1 MRIKNLM
8 ENRQLKRIDR
18 KPCANCGAGKEWP
31 LRARAKEW
39 KGSRDSNREDGRK
52 ETPTSVGED

>member
-1 MRIKNLM
+1 M
-8 ENRQLKRIDR
+8 ETQQLKRNDR

-39 KGSRDSNREDGRK
+39 KGSRDSNREAGRK
-52 ETPTSVGED
+52 ETPTSVNED

>member
-1 MRIKNLM
+1 MPENLL
-8 ENRQLKRIDR
+8 ETQQLKRNDR
-18 KPCANCGAGKEWP
+18 QPCANCGAGKEWP
-31 LRARAKEW
+31 PRARAKEL

>member
-1 MRIKNLM
+1 MPENLL
-8 ENRQLKRIDR
+8 ETQQLKRNDR

-31 LRARAKEW
+31 LRARAKEL
-39 KGSRDSNREDGRK
+39 KGSRDSNREDGRR